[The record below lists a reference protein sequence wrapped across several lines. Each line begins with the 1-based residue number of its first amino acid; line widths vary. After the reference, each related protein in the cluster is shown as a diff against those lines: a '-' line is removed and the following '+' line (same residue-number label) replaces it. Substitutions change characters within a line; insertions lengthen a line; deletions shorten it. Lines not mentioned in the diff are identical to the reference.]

1 MPNDTDWQSDADG
14 PKQKKREAAN
24 TFLQK
29 TMDDDPF
36 RQAVKDWTK
45 DTATNEFKQM
55 CKDAGIEMP
64 DYVKVICIDDERTER
79 NKLVVFAMP
88 LKGTPMPAGGDWWVD
103 GWLAAW
109 DPY

>member
-1 MPNDTDWQSDADG
+1 MPNDTDWQSDAEEQ
-14 PKQKKREAAN
+14 KEKKRKAAN
-24 TFLQK
+24 KFLEK
-29 TMDDDPF
+29 TMDDTF
-36 RQAVKDWTK
+36 RKTVKDWDNAANATK
-45 DTATNEFKQM
+45 EFKQL
-55 CKDAGIEMP
+55 CTEFGIEMP

-88 LKGTPMPAGGDWWVD
+88 LKGTPAPAGGDWWVD